1 MSIKFRLTAMQFLQ
15 FFVWGAWLISLGGYM
30 GGTLHFEGGQI
41 GAIFATMGIAS
52 LIMPGL
58 TGIIADKWINAERLY
73 GILHLIGAGALI
85 YAPLPLRTPTCT
97 GPCCSTCLFI
107 CPRYPWPTPCPTMRW
122 KDIKWIW

>member
-85 YAPLPLRTPTCT
+85 YA
-97 GPCCSTCLFI
+97 STATT
-107 CPRYPWPTPCPTMRW
+107 YNHMYWMRMPSPYSRKKRSEERRVGKECRSRW
-122 KDIKWIW
+122 SPYH

>member
-58 TGIIADKWINAERLY
+58 TGIVADKWINAERLY
-73 GILHLIGAGALI
+73 GILHLVGAGALMLQ
-85 YAPLPLRTPTCT
+85 LPLRTTTCT
-97 GPCCSTCLFI
+97 GPCYSTCLFI
-107 CPRYPWPTPCPTMRW
+107 CPRYPWPTLYPTMHW
-122 KDIKWIW
+122 KDIKWTW

>member
-85 YAPLPLRTPTCT
+85 YASTATTYNP
-97 GPCCSTCLFI
+97 GPCCSTCLFT
-107 CPRYPWPTPCPTMRW
+107 CLHYLWPTPYPTMHWKNIRW
-122 KDIKWIW
+122 I